1 MHNLHCLAVGLPIQ
15 QTLLAVGQC
24 YSSALVNRQLRSTH
38 AKKTKKEAGCISRSF
53 QRLHRACCCPAVR
66 LAWWLLLLLLQGALK
81 TPQRT
86 MQLRSS
92 LSSGRA
98 AARSGSRNVA
108 LRVRAVAA
116 PAAAQ
121 QQQKMGSGKNITFM
135 KYQGLGNDFIL
146 VRQQY
151 FTCTHGPCRA
161 SCWDSLEPNSF
172 THQTA
177 GVALRWRVP
186 LAVQLVTTNSAFLES
201 CCKQS

>member
-1 MHNLHCLAVGLPIQ
+1 MRKRPKRKQAAFLVPSSGSIVLAAV
-15 QTLLAVGQC
+15 LLFG
-24 YSSALVNRQLRSTH
+24 
-38 AKKTKKEAGCISRSF
+38 
-53 QRLHRACCCPAVR
+53 
-66 LAWWLLLLLLQGALK
+66 WLLLLLQGALK

-177 GVALRWRVP
+177 VALRWRVP